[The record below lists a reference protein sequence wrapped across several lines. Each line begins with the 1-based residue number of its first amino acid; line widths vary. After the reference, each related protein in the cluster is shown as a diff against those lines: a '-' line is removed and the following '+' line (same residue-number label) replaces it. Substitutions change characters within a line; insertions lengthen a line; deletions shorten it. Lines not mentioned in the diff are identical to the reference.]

1 MEQPISTEESTQ
13 TNGSSA
19 QTNGGSAQ
27 TNGGSAQEPSPI
39 IEYDRDG
46 RPILPEAGDE

>member
-13 TNGSSA
+13 TNG
-19 QTNGGSAQ
+19 GSAQ
-27 TNGGSAQEPSPI
+27 TNEGSTQEPSPI

-46 RPILPEAGDE
+46 RAILPEAGDE